1 MNARKLFRISSVLLV
16 LSILGCS
23 VGEVMIR
30 ERPSPLGFDATIETI
45 KQNAQAQGWEVPR
58 DFDFRKALTARGQ
71 PDPGRIT
78 VLKLCSPEFATRM
91 FRDDE
96 SKFVSVMAPCSIS
109 VYEKS
114 DGRTYISTMNMKLM
128 SRLMG
133 PSVGPVLGD
142 IAADDA
148 SILAFAD

>member
-1 MNARKLFRISSVLLV
+1 MNARKLFRFTSVLVL

-23 VGEVMIR
+23 AGKVMIH
-30 ERPSPLGFDATIETI
+30 ERRSPLDFDATVATI
-45 KQNAQAQGWEVPR
+45 KQNAHAQGWEVPR
-58 DFDFRKALTARGQ
+58 DFDFQKALTARGQ

-91 FRDDE
+91 FVDDE

-133 PSVGPVLGD
+133 PTIGPVLGD
-142 IAADDA
+142 IAVDDEA
-148 SILAFAD
+148 ILAFTD